1 MWMGLSF
8 AKTLSNLY
16 KWSFFDTHS
25 LVQNRGNY
33 MVTTPKQIELS
44 ITTTTKTMRQ
54 TALLTK
60 ESARY

>member
-1 MWMGLSF
+1 MCMGLSF
-8 AKTLSNLY
+8 AKTLFNLY

-25 LVQNRGNY
+25 LVQNRGKY

>member
-8 AKTLSNLY
+8 AKTLFNLY

-33 MVTTPKQIELS
+33 MVTTPKQIGLS